1 MSEESMSVMAASS
14 AGMWF
19 EEAFKKHTGLYCTV
33 PVAAAIAIAS
43 HCYCQPLLLPAIAI
57 SIGCTL

>member
-1 MSEESMSVMAASS
+1 MSVMAASS

-19 EEAFKKHTGLYCTV
+19 EEVFKKHTGLYCTV

-43 HCYCQPLLLPAIAI
+43 HCYCQLLLFLLGVLYETP
-57 SIGCTL
+57 CTLIDT